1 MRALAT
7 TVDTVGAELAQ
18 LESRT
23 GTAVVARLIRRPY
36 ARVAAQGGMVGGAGT
51 HSAVGAVGA
60 HCALIPQS
68 AAQSDAVI
76 ARSVVVEVARVRA
89 DAEQPLVAVVA
100 IGAVWAIAVRG
111 AGAAVVAAR
120 IGSECTRI
128 VTEALARVELHVV
141 EASRQQGLGRER
153 RRRRDEAVDEVA
165 RLARGL
171 AVEPP
176 AAQRIDSPAL
186 ALGGYE
192 GWARL
197 GRRQL
202 AAGPCSRGNLC
213 RTHTERTTTAGRR
226 RRRCHR
232 LQTRRC

>member
-36 ARVAAQGGMVGGAGT
+36 ARVAAQGGMVG
-51 HSAVGAVGA
+51 
-60 HCALIPQS
+60 
-68 AAQSDAVI
+68 AVI

-202 AAGPCSRGNLC
+202 AKVG
-213 RTHTERTTTAGRR
+213 
-226 RRRCHR
+226 
-232 LQTRRC
+232 